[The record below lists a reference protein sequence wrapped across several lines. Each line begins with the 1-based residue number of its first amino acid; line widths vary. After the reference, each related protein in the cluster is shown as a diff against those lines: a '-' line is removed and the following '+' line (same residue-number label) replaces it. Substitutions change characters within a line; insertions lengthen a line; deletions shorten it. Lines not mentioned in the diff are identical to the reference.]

1 MNIVFDIGNV
11 ICEWNAKKLVRS
23 VFQDEDEQQKALQ
36 DIIGHADWLS
46 LDRGSI
52 GLEDAAAR
60 AVSRTNIQ
68 AEKVWKLYRDTPPS
82 LVPFPQTL
90 SLINDLKNQGH
101 NLYVLSNMHRHAYE
115 YLIATYDF
123 WSNFSGIVISSHI
136 ESIKPEP
143 EIYKYLL
150 TTWSLRPEDTIFLDD
165 LPTNLATADR
175 LGIQTILVDSP
186 HMIRPALAAVIPDL
200 SCLPP

>member
-23 VFQDEDEQQKALQ
+23 VFRDEDEQQKALQ

-52 GLEDAAAR
+52 SLEDAAAR

>member
-52 GLEDAAAR
+52 SLEDAAAR

-115 YLIATYDF
+115 YLIATYNF

-186 HMIRPALAAVIPDL
+186 HMIRPALAALIPDL

>member
-23 VFQDEDEQQKALQ
+23 VFRDEDEQQKALQ

-52 GLEDAAAR
+52 SLEDAAAR

-115 YLIATYDF
+115 YLIATYNF

>member
-23 VFQDEDEQQKALQ
+23 VFRDEDEQQKALQ
-36 DIIGHADWLS
+36 GIIGHADWLS
-46 LDRGSI
+46 LDRGTIS
-52 GLEDAAAR
+52 LEDAVAR

-150 TTWSLRPEDTIFLDD
+150 TTWSLMPADTIFLDD
-165 LPTNLATADR
+165 LPPNLATADR

-186 HMIRPALAAVIPDL
+186 HMIRQVLAAVIPDL

>member
-23 VFQDEDEQQKALQ
+23 VFRDEDEQQKALQ